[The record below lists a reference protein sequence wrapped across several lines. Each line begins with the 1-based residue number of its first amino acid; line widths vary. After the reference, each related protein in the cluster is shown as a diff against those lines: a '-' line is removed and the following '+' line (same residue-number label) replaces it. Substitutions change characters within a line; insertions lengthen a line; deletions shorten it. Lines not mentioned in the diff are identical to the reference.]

1 MPLRPRRA
9 PRLRHERGAIARP
22 WRIWVADNLLR
33 GVPQAELLATLI
45 KHDVPPELAA
55 RGLRASA
62 RSPELEAARKHLGA
76 SGRQALASRLRRE
89 LLALRGPA
97 IDRRPLLAPEVFLRD
112 YYATGTPLVITDLVP
127 RWPAFTRWTPEH
139 LREHYG
145 DVEIEIEIGRA
156 ADPAPDMHFER
167 HRQPSTMAAYVD
179 RVLAAGQTNDLYLI
193 ANNRNLARPGLRGLL
208 ADIELPAGYFGAS
221 VDRAARNGALWF
233 GPAGTVTAL
242 HHDTS
247 NILLCQVRGHKRLR
261 LFPPDEPRLLSAAH
275 GVYNEL
281 DPERDAAILAGR
293 GLDLVLAPGE
303 ALFLPVGW
311 WHHVRALDLSISLAF
326 NHFVWLNDFEWY
338 KPGTLG

>member
-1 MPLRPRRA
+1 MPLRPRRL
-9 PRLRHERGAIARP
+9 PRIRAERGAIARP
-22 WRIWVADNLLR
+22 WRIWLADNLLR
-33 GVPQAELLATLI
+33 GVPQAELLATLVA
-45 KHDVPPELAA
+45 HEVPPSLAA
-55 RGLRASA
+55 RGLRAAA
-62 RSPELEAARKHLGA
+62 RSPELEAARKRLGA
-76 SGRQALASRLRRE
+76 AGRQALASRLRRE

-97 IDRRPLLAPEVFLRD
+97 IDRRPLPPPELFLRE
-112 YYATGTPLVITDLVP
+112 YYATGTPLVITDLVT

-139 LREHYG
+139 LREQYG
-145 DVEIEIEIGRA
+145 TVEIEIEIGRA

-208 ADIELPAGYFGAS
+208 ADIELPAGYFGTS
-221 VDRAARNGALWF
+221 VDRAARCGALWF

-311 WHHVRALDLSISLAF
+311 WHHVRALDLSMSVALNAF
-326 NHFVWLNDFEWY
+326 ARPQDFAWY
-338 KPGTLG
+338 LPGKHA